1 MKKKL
6 LLYLLLLALFLPL
19 CLGSCQNESSANL
32 PTVTLKVYNWGQYI
46 SDGSDDLPDTNQMFE
61 DYFNEHLATQYG
73 YRIAV
78 NYSTFPSN
86 EDMYN
91 KLVSGSAAYDIII
104 PSEYMIERLIS
115 EDLLKPLDF
124 SKIPNYQYIDEDFRT
139 KFNTYDPEGRYT
151 VPYTYGTVGI
161 IYNADYVDEEDIGS
175 WDLLWNEK
183 YSGKIL
189 QFNNPRDALGT
200 AMYRL
205 GYSVNTT
212 DHAKWQEAANL
223 LLAQKPLVQAYVMDE
238 IFNKMISGSAWIAPY
253 YAGDFLTMYDSNDSL
268 CFYSPKEG
276 TNIFADAMCIPTCSK
291 NYDAALAYINFMLS
305 EEAAVANAEY
315 LGYSCPNTLVT
326 QNEEY
331 ISYMTDWHED
341 AMSILY
347 SEGLL
352 VDDYADLSTLPEEA
366 ERRSFFHALTNTEE
380 NGNLLDYTN
389 SLWATLKTESS
400 IEPWIVVADIVIVAA
415 LLALI
420 LGFWIRRRRRERY
433 DWQSQ

>member
-1 MKKKL
+1 MMKKRAIVLSLLACL
-6 LLYLLLLALFLPL
+6 LLPLLF
-19 CLGSCQNESSANL
+19 SACAGAQDRL
-32 PTVTLKVYNWGQYI
+32 PTVTLRVYNWGQYI
-46 SDGSDDLPDTNQMFE
+46 SDGSGDLPDTNKMFE
-61 DYFNEHLATQYG
+61 EYFNENLAEEYG
-73 YRIAV
+73 YRISV

-91 KLVSGSAAYDIII
+91 KLVSGSASFDIIV

-115 EDLLKPLDF
+115 ENLLKPLDF
-124 SKIPNYQYIDEDFRT
+124 SKIPNYEYIDEKFRT
-139 KFNTYDPEGRYT
+139 EFNTYDPDGLYT

-161 IYNADYVDEEDIGS
+161 IYNSDYVDEEDIGS

-183 YSGKIL
+183 YAGKIL

-212 DHAKWQEAANL
+212 DHRKWQEASDL

-268 CFYSPKEG
+268 CVYSPSEG

-305 EEAAVANAEY
+305 AEAAVANAEY

-326 QNEEY
+326 ENEEY
-331 ISYMTDWHED
+331 IEYMTDWHED
-341 AMSILY
+341 ALSILY
-347 SEGLL
+347 GENIL
-352 VDDYADLSTLPEEA
+352 VDDYADLSTLPEGS
-366 ERRSFFHALTNTEE
+366 ERRSFFHALTDTEE
-380 NGNLLDYTN
+380 NGGLLSFTN
-389 SLWATLKTESS
+389 ELWAQLKTESA
-400 IEPWIVVADIVIVAA
+400 IEPWIIVADVVIVAA
-415 LLALI
+415 LATLLI
-420 LGFWIRRRRRERY
+420 FFFLRRKRREKY
-433 DWQSQ
+433 DWAA